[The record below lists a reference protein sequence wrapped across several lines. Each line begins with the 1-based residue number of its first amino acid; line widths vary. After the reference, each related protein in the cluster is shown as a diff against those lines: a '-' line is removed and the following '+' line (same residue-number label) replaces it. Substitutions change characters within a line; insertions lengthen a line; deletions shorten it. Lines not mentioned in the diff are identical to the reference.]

1 MDISVVG
8 AGSAGTA
15 LAFLFDRAGHRV
27 VAASGGP
34 RSRERLHGL
43 LPDVPF
49 ETPVAVAAAGDVVV
63 LATPDDAIR
72 RACEAI
78 AAAGALR
85 DGQVVAHLSG
95 AVGLDALAAA
105 EDRGAR
111 PLCLHPLQTFADVD
125 SAIARIPGAS
135 FAVTARDAATRDIGT
150 RLVRD
155 VGGRPFA
162 LGEDDKA
169 LYHAAAVFAS
179 NFVVVLASLAAGVF
193 DRIGIDDALARLLP
207 LSHAALENVHALG
220 PGRALTGPAV
230 RGDDGTIRA
239 NLAALDAA
247 EPAAIEA
254 YVAMSRLAVALAR
267 GAGRLGEDDAA
278 RVEGALA
285 TWR

>member
-1 MDISVVG
+1 
-8 AGSAGTA
+8 T
-15 LAFLFDRAGHRV
+15 R
-27 VAASGGP
+27 
-34 RSRERLHGL
+34 
-43 LPDVPF
+43 
-49 ETPVAVAAAGDVVV
+49 
-63 LATPDDAIR
+63 
-72 RACEAI
+72 
-78 AAAGALR
+78 
-85 DGQVVAHLSG
+85 
-95 AVGLDALAAA
+95 
-105 EDRGAR
+105 
-111 PLCLHPLQTFADVD
+111 ADVD
-125 SAIARIPGAS
+125 SAVARIPGAS

-162 LGEDDKA
+162 LDEDDKA

-247 EPAAIEA
+247 E
-254 YVAMSRLAVALAR
+254 
-267 GAGRLGEDDAA
+267 
-278 RVEGALA
+278 
-285 TWR
+285 